1 MTRSQLLAAAAFLVG
16 GTSLVFAQA
25 PAQPDLDKAKQIVS
39 QICVA
44 CHGADG
50 ASPTSANPSLAGLPA
65 DYITLQLAHFK
76 AGIRVNPVMQGMV
89 ATLNDA
95 DMRSLG
101 VYFSRQKP
109 KAMEAKDAAL
119 VRSGQALWRAGD
131 AASGTPAC
139 SACHGPNGAGIPKSY
154 PRLAGQWADYT
165 YAQLKAFKG
174 GERGADAGGKD
185 QTGRIM
191 AAVARG
197 MSDAQMKAVAEY
209 AQGLR

>member
-1 MTRSQLLAAAAFLVG
+1 MARRRRREWAT
-16 GTSLVFAQA
+16 
-25 PAQPDLDKAKQIVS
+25 
-39 QICVA
+39 
-44 CHGADG
+44 
-50 ASPTSANPSLAGLPA
+50 TSAS
-65 DYITLQLAHFK
+65 
-76 AGIRVNPVMQGMV
+76 RPV
-89 ATLNDA
+89 T
-95 DMRSLG
+95 
-101 VYFSRQKP
+101 
-109 KAMEAKDAAL
+109 
-119 VRSGQALWRAGD
+119 
-131 AASGTPAC
+131 TPAC